1 MNVNSREGWKWKAR
15 SAHGLRGAGLV
26 TDSLTRKGHAQNI
39 ITFALE
45 FFGMNTSDKIKS
57 LPEASAIVRGWKATG
72 QKVVFTNGCF
82 DLLHLGH
89 VDYLEKARNLGD
101 KLVVGLNTDNS
112 VSRFKGPERPLQDQN
127 SRARVLA
134 SLQFVDLVVFFD
146 EDTPLNL
153 ISELVPGVLVK
164 GSDYLAE
171 NIVGAEVV
179 KRNGGE
185 VKTIDFVPGYSTTRI
200 VEKIKRT

>member
-1 MNVNSREGWKWKAR
+1 VKVWQA
-15 SAHGLRGAGLV
+15 A
-26 TDSLTRKGHAQNI
+26 
-39 ITFALE
+39 
-45 FFGMNTSDKIKS
+45 
-57 LPEASAIVRGWKATG
+57 G

-89 VDYLEKARNLGD
+89 VDYLENARNLGD
-101 KLVVGLNTDNS
+101 KLIIGLNSDSS

-134 SLQFVDLVVFFD
+134 ALQFVDLVVFFN
-146 EDTPLNL
+146 EDTPQEL
-153 ISELVPGVLVK
+153 ISKLLPNVLVK

-171 NIVGAEVV
+171 NIVGADVV
-179 KRNGGE
+179 KKNGGV

-200 VEKIKRT
+200 VEKIKRS

>member
-1 MNVNSREGWKWKAR
+1 
-15 SAHGLRGAGLV
+15 
-26 TDSLTRKGHAQNI
+26 
-39 ITFALE
+39 
-45 FFGMNTSDKIKS
+45 MNTSDKIKS
-57 LPEASAIVRGWKATG
+57 LQAATKEVNEWKQAG

-82 DLLHLGH
+82 DIMHLGH

-101 KLVVGLNTDNS
+101 KLVVGLNTDSS

-127 SRARVLA
+127 SRARIMA
-134 SLQFVDLVVFFD
+134 SLQFVDMVVFFD

-153 ISELVPGVLVK
+153 ISELVPNVLVK

-171 NIVGAEVV
+171 NIVGADVV
-179 KRNGGE
+179 KKSGGV